1 MAATSEASKEYMVN
15 AISMGIKPI
24 GMKLCED
31 IDLEAS
37 YNINYILM
45 TLIRGRLTSEA
56 AKKCHSV
63 QCNAFGP
70 HDKTS
75 EVLLNGCLITAT
87 SEAIKE

>member
-1 MAATSEASKEYMVN
+1 MAATSEATKVYLVN
-15 AISMGIKPI
+15 PISVGIWLI
-24 GMKLCED
+24 GMKLGED
-31 IDLEAS
+31 IDLKAS

-45 TLIRGRLTSEA
+45 TSIRGRLTSEA
-56 AKKCHSV
+56 AKKRHSV
-63 QCNAFGP
+63 HCNAFGP